1 MCLACV
7 QSRRSLKDPWP
18 VCLGVFFVSV
28 FEQRAHVKAQT
39 TRLAHDLDQISVVLQ
54 MWRRIVAL
62 RYIQLQM
69 MSVYFSLYFNTRNGE
84 AHQQFFAKHSC
95 ACVAVVFTSYATP
108 TTPIKPSHSPSHNQ
122 IVCHRPSRRHPLGC
136 TIPQKKY
143 QDAQPDLHNPSCIIP
158 QIANSY
164 QPGFPI
170 P

>member
-1 MCLACV
+1 MCLAFV

-62 RYIQLQM
+62 RYIPLQM

-95 ACVAVVFTSYATP
+95 ACVAVVFTSYLRNSYDSDQTLAF
-108 TTPIKPSHSPSHNQ
+108 S
-122 IVCHRPSRRHPLGC
+122 L
-136 TIPQKKY
+136 
-143 QDAQPDLHNPSCIIP
+143 AQPDCLSSPFSSPPARLHYSAEEI
-158 QIANSY
+158 S
-164 QPGFPI
+164 GRTT
-170 P
+170 